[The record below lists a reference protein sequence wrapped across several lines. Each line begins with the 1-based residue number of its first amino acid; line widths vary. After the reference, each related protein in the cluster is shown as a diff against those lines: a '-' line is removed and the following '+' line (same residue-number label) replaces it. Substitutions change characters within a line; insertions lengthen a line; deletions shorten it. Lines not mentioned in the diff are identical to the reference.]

1 MKMRTKLLVIA
12 AALLL
17 ASAGTTFAQDQAAQS
32 DTAFNQNIWA
42 NIGFSTSSV
51 TGDRARF
58 DRFSDLRQN
67 GLALDVFGEK
77 TTPDLRVEFGGR
89 HVGYDDQKLFASMN
103 AGGKV
108 KASVSFTGQPLNY
121 GFKDDGYVRTPYDGD
136 YKLDYATRAAVQAGT
151 AVAVPGSPNQ
161 RTSFLGFYHPIDL
174 KSLRDTIDGQFVFS
188 PTEQVDLSF
197 HVKTFTRQGT
207 QPWGASY
214 GFSQAVEIAA
224 PVDNRTSDVEGKL
237 EWGNQHGAVNVGF
250 AHSQFDNHIQELVW
264 DSPYRVTDTT
274 ASNAYTTGNGTS
286 QGRLSLP
293 PSNTEDTVSGTAV
306 GRLAHRTTVAANFA
320 VATLKQNGT
329 IIPFTINMAIPTI
342 HMDRTTAEAK
352 VNVATFNLRL
362 NSRPAANVWL
372 NARYRYFNHDN
383 KTPAFNGEEYV
394 RLDQVMEE
402 TGGESEGHN
411 IKQNQF
417 AVGMAYTAMPHAS
430 FKVDYG
436 RNAIERTLREYATT
450 TENSIKF
457 SVDSVGS
464 ALVTLRSSYEY
475 AKRTGSGFDEAILTD
490 AGQQPDMRHYDVAN
504 RDRNRGTLTF
514 TLTPNEKTDVTLSVA
529 AGKDT
534 YPDQE
539 FGLLNN
545 KNQTYT
551 VGFDVFPNDMVTFG
565 VIYGYEKYTSLSAS
579 RAANPG
585 ATFVDPSYNW
595 DDNADEKVNTF
606 SANLDL
612 IKAIQ
617 KTDIR
622 FGYDYSKSDANFM
635 YSGPQID
642 RLTAAGQFDQL
653 PVNANEF
660 NHATVDVRYYISS
673 RTAVSLAYWFDKYNV
688 SDFATP
694 EPAPG
699 ESQPRVD
706 PQGALL
712 LGYYARPYTA
722 HTGFFRVL
730 LFF

>member
-1 MKMRTKLLVIA
+1 MKMRIKLLVIA

-17 ASAGTTFAQDQAAQS
+17 ASTGTTFAQDQTADAAF
-32 DTAFNQNIWA
+32 DQNVWA
-42 NIGFSTSSV
+42 SIGFSTSNV

-58 DRFSDLRQN
+58 DRFSDLRKN
-67 GLALDVFGEK
+67 GLALDLSGEK
-77 TTPDLRVEFGGR
+77 TTNDLRVVWGGQ
-89 HVGYDDQKLFASMN
+89 HVGYDDQQLFASLN

-108 KASVSFTGQPLNY
+108 KAAISFTGQPLNY
-121 GFKDDGYVRTPYDGD
+121 GFKDDGYVQTPYDGD
-136 YKLDYATRAAVQAGT
+136 YKLDYATRLAVQNKT
-151 AVAVPGSPNQ
+151 AIAVPGNPSQ
-161 RTSFLGFYHPIDL
+161 RTSYLGFYHPIDM
-174 KSLRDTIDGQFVFS
+174 KSLRDTLDGKFVFS

-224 PVDNRTSDVEGKL
+224 PVDNRTADLEGNL
-237 EWGNQHGAVNVGF
+237 EWGNQHGAINLGF

-264 DSPYRVTDTT
+264 DSPYRVTDRTD
-274 ASNAYTTGNGTS
+274 SRAYTTGDGTS

-293 PSNTEDTVSGTAV
+293 PSNTEDTFSGTAV

-329 IIPFTINMAIPTI
+329 IIPFTINTAIPTI

-352 VNVATFNLRL
+352 VNVGTFGLRL
-362 NSRPAANVWL
+362 NSRPAASLWV

-430 FKVDYG
+430 FKVDYD
-436 RNAIERTLREYATT
+436 RNAVDRTLREFATT

-464 ALVTLRSSYEY
+464 ALATLRASYEY
-475 AKRTGSGFDEAILTD
+475 AKRTGSGFDEAILED
-490 AGQQPDMRHYDVAN
+490 AGQQPEMRHYDVAN
-504 RDRNRGTLTF
+504 RNRNRGTVMF
-514 TLTPNEKTDVTLSVA
+514 TLTPNEKSDVTFSLA

-545 KNQTYT
+545 KNQAYT
-551 VGFDVFPNDMVTFG
+551 VGFDVFPSETVTFSAM
-565 VIYGYEKYTSLSAS
+565 YAYEKYNNMMKSRNAS
-579 RAANPG
+579 PG
-585 ATFVDPSYNW
+585 ATFVDPAYDW
-595 DDNADEKVNTF
+595 YDNADEKVNTF

-622 FGYDYSKSDANFM
+622 FGYEYSKSDANFV
-635 YSGPQID
+635 YSGPNIE
-642 RLTAAGQFDQL
+642 RLMGLGQFGQL
-653 PVNANEF
+653 PTNVNEF
-660 NHATVDVRYYISS
+660 NRATVDIRYYVTSK
-673 RTAVSLAYWFDKYNV
+673 TALSVAYWYDKYDV
-688 SDFATP
+688 TDFATP
-694 EPAPG
+694 EPAAG

-712 LGYYARPYTA
+712 LGYFVRPYTA
-722 HTGFFRVL
+722 NTGFFRVI

>member
-1 MKMRTKLLVIA
+1 MRIKLLVIA

-17 ASAGTTFAQDQAAQS
+17 ASAGTTFAQDQAA
-32 DTAFNQNIWA
+32 DAAFDQNVWA
-42 NIGFSTSSV
+42 SIGFSASNV

-58 DRFSDLRQN
+58 DRFSDLRKN
-67 GLALDVFGEK
+67 GMALDLFGEK
-77 TTPDLRVEFGGR
+77 TTPDLRVQWGGQ
-89 HVGYDDQKLFASMN
+89 HVGYDDQALFASVN

-108 KASVSFTGQPLNY
+108 KATVSFTGQPLNY
-121 GFKDDGYVRTPYDGD
+121 GFKDDGYVQTPYDGD
-136 YKLDYATRAAVQAGT
+136 YKLDYATRAAVQAGN
-151 AVAVPGSPNQ
+151 AVAVPGNPNQ
-161 RTSFLGFYHPIDL
+161 RTSFLGFYHPIDM
-174 KSLRDTIDGQFVFS
+174 KSLRNTLDGKFVFS

-197 HVKTFTRQGT
+197 NVRTSTRQGT
-207 QPWGASY
+207 QPWGASF
-214 GFSQAVEIAA
+214 GFSQGVEIAA
-224 PVDNRTSDVEGKL
+224 PVDNRTADVEGKL

-293 PSNTEDTVSGTAV
+293 PSNTEDTFSGTAV

-329 IIPFTINMAIPTI
+329 IIPFTINTAIPTI
-342 HMDRTTAEAK
+342 PMERTTAEAK
-352 VNVATFNLRL
+352 VNVASFGLRL
-362 NSRPAANVWL
+362 NSRPAANLWL

-402 TGGESEGHN
+402 TGGETDNLN
-411 IKQNQF
+411 IKQNQLTL
-417 AVGMAYTAMPHAS
+417 GMAYSAMPHAS

-436 RNAIERTLREYATT
+436 RNAIDRTFREFATT

-475 AKRTGSGFDEAILTD
+475 AKRTGSGFDEAVLSD
-490 AGQQPDMRHYDVAN
+490 AGQQPEMRHYDVAN
-504 RDRNRGTLTF
+504 RDRNRGTVMF
-514 TLTPNEKTDVTLSVA
+514 TLTPNAKSDVTFSLA

-551 VGFDVFPNDMVTFG
+551 VGFDLFPADTVTFG
-565 VIYGYEKYTSLSAS
+565 VVYAYEKYTNLAAS
-579 RAANPG
+579 RMASPG

-595 DDNADEKVNTF
+595 DMNADEKVNNF

-622 FGYDYSKSDANFM
+622 FGYDYSKSDSNFL
-635 YSGPQID
+635 YSGAQID
-642 RLTAAGQFDQL
+642 RLTSLGQFGQL
-653 PVNANEF
+653 PMNVNEF
-660 NHATVDVRYYISS
+660 NRATVDVRYYITSK
-673 RTAVSLAYWFDKYNV
+673 TALSVAYWFDKYAV
-688 SDFATP
+688 TDFATP
-694 EPAPG
+694 DPAAGSSEP
-699 ESQPRVD
+699 RLD

-712 LGYYARPYTA
+712 LGYFVRPYTA
-722 HTGFFRVL
+722 NTGFLRVIM
-730 LFF
+730 FF

>member
-1 MKMRTKLLVIA
+1 MRTKLLAVA

-17 ASAGTTFAQDQAAQS
+17 ASAGTTYAQDQTADAAF
-32 DTAFNQNIWA
+32 DQNVWA
-42 NIGFSTSSV
+42 SIGFSTSNV

-58 DRFSDLRQN
+58 DRFSDLRKN
-67 GLALDVFGEK
+67 GMALDLSGEK
-77 TTPDLRVEFGGR
+77 TTPDLRVQWGGQ
-89 HVGYDDQKLFASMN
+89 HVGYDDQSLFASVN

-108 KASVSFTGQPLNY
+108 KATISFTGQPLNY
-121 GFKDDGYVRTPYDGD
+121 GFKDDGYVQTPYDGD
-136 YKLDYATRAAVQAGT
+136 YKLDYATRAAVQAGQ
-151 AVAVPGSPNQ
+151 AVGVAANPNQ
-161 RTSFLGFYHPIDL
+161 RTAFLGFYHPIDL
-174 KSLRDTIDGQFVFS
+174 KSLRNTIDGQFVFS
-188 PTEQVDLSF
+188 PTEQVDLSV

-224 PVDNRTSDVEGKL
+224 PVDNRTADVEGKL

-264 DSPYRVTDTT
+264 DSPFRVTDQTNST
-274 ASNAYTTGNGTS
+274 AYTTGNGTT

-293 PSNTEDTVSGTAV
+293 PSNTEDTFSGTAV

-329 IIPFTINMAIPTI
+329 IIPFTINTAIPTI
-342 HMDRTTAEAK
+342 PMDRTTAEAK
-352 VNVATFNLRL
+352 VNVASFGLVAT
-362 NSRPAANVWL
+362 SRPAANLWL

-383 KTPAFNGEEYV
+383 KTPVFNAEEYV

-402 TGGESEGHN
+402 TGGETDNLN
-411 IKQNQF
+411 ITQNQLTL
-417 AVGMAYTAMPHAS
+417 GMAYTAMPHAS

-436 RNAIERTLREYATT
+436 RNAIDRTFREFATT

-490 AGQQPDMRHYDVAN
+490 SGQQPDMRHYDVAN
-504 RDRNRGTLTF
+504 RNRNRGTVMF
-514 TLTPNEKTDVTLSVA
+514 TLTPTAKSDVTFSLA
-529 AGKDT
+529 AGQDT

-545 KNQTYT
+545 KNQAYT
-551 VGFDVFPNDMVTFG
+551 VGFDLFPADTVTFG
-565 VIYGYEKYTSLSAS
+565 VVYAYEKYTNLAAS
-579 RAANPG
+579 RMASPG
-585 ATFVDPSYNW
+585 ATFVDPSYDW
-595 DDNADEKVNTF
+595 DMNADEKVNDF

-622 FGYDYSKSDANFM
+622 FGYDYSKSDANFL
-635 YSGPQID
+635 YSGAQVD
-642 RLTAAGQFDQL
+642 RLTALGQFGQL
-653 PVNANEF
+653 PMNVNEF
-660 NHATVDVRYYISS
+660 NRATVDVRYYITPK
-673 RTAVSLAYWFDKYNV
+673 TALSVAYWFDKYNV
-688 SDFATP
+688 TDFATP
-694 EPAPG
+694 DPAAG
-699 ESQPRVD
+699 QSDPRLD

-712 LGYYARPYTA
+712 LGYFARPYTA
-722 HTGFFRVL
+722 NTGFFRVIM
-730 LFF
+730 FF

>member
-1 MKMRTKLLVIA
+1 MRTKLLAVA

-17 ASAGTTFAQDQAAQS
+17 ASAGTTFAQDQAA

-58 DRFSDLRQN
+58 DRFSDLRKN
-67 GLALDVFGEK
+67 GLALDLFGEK
-77 TTPDLRVEFGGR
+77 VTPDLRVRFGGQ
-89 HVGYDDQKLFASMN
+89 HVGYDDQMLVAAIN

-108 KASVSFTGQPLNY
+108 KASVSFDGQPLNY
-121 GFKDDGYVRTPYDGD
+121 GFKDDGYVRTPYDAD

-151 AVAVPGSPNQ
+151 AVAVPGNPSQ

-174 KSLRDTIDGQFVFS
+174 KSLRNTVDGKFLFS

-237 EWGNQHGAVNVGF
+237 EWGNQRGAVNVGF

-293 PSNTEDTVSGTAV
+293 PSNTEDTFSGTAV
-306 GRLAHRTTVAANFA
+306 GRMARRTTVAANFA
-320 VATLKQNGT
+320 VSTLKQNGT
-329 IIPFTINMAIPTI
+329 IIPFTINTAIPTI
-342 HMDRTTAEAK
+342 PLERDTAEAK
-352 VNVATFNLRL
+352 VDVATFGL
-362 NSRPAANVWL
+362 NFTSRPAPKLWL
-372 NARYRYFNHDN
+372 KGRYRYFNHDN
-383 KTPAFNGEEYV
+383 KTPTFNGEEYV
-394 RLDQVMEE
+394 RLDQVLEE
-402 TGGESEGHN
+402 TGGETDQLN
-411 IKQNQF
+411 ITQNQLTL
-417 AVGMAYTAMPHAS
+417 GMAYNALPHAS

-436 RNAIERTLREYATT
+436 RNAIDRTHREFATT

-464 ALVTLRSSYEY
+464 PLLTLRSSYEY

-504 RDRNRGTLTF
+504 RNRNRGTVLF
-514 TLTPNEKTDVTLSVA
+514 TVTPNEKTDVTFSVA

-534 YPDQE
+534 YPGQE

-545 KNQTYT
+545 NNQAYT
-551 VGFDVFPNDMVTFG
+551 VGFDVFPNDMVTFS
-565 VIYGYEKYTSLSAS
+565 VLYGYEKYTNMMKSRNAS
-579 RAANPG
+579 PG
-585 ATFVDPSYNW
+585 ATFVDPAYDW
-595 DDNADEKVNTF
+595 YDNADEKVNSF
-606 SANLDL
+606 SASLDL

-622 FGYDYSKSDANFM
+622 FGYDYSKSDANFI
-635 YSGPQID
+635 YSGPNID
-642 RLTAAGQFDQL
+642 RLTALGQFDQL
-653 PVNANEF
+653 PTNLNRF
-660 NHATVDVRYYISS
+660 NRATVDVRYYFTS
-673 RTAVSLAYWFDKYNV
+673 RTALSLAYWFDKYDV
-688 SDFATP
+688 DDFATP

-699 ESQPRVD
+699 GSQPRVD

-712 LGYYARPYTA
+712 LGYFVRPYTA

-730 LFF
+730 MFF